1 MKYLITSILSIFFH
15 NCFSQQI
22 IEICANEPT
31 VSKTYWIETNIET
44 PLVWYINGV
53 PNYTQILEVEWDSVG
68 VYEILVTS
76 DTLNNNCPTDTQRIQ
91 VTVNRCVETIYFV
104 PNAFSPDGDDYN
116 NTFHPVF
123 TEGFDPYDF
132 HMSIYNRWGELIFE
146 SYDASK
152 GWNGNYSD
160 FRCQDGIYTWKIEFG
175 LPDYTDERK
184 VITGHVVLI
193 R

>member
-1 MKYLITSILSIFFH
+1 MKLFITFGIILLSYLG
-15 NCFSQQI
+15 FSQQN
-22 IEICANEPT
+22 IEICENEPNF
-31 VSKTYWIETNIET
+31 TYTYSVISDYPTE
-44 PLVWYINGV
+44 LVWLVNGY
-53 PNYTQILEVEWDSVG
+53 PYNTQELTITWDSVG
-68 VYEILVTS
+68 VYDIVVFSNTNFS
-76 DTLNNNCPTDTQRIQ
+76 CPSDTQRLQ
-91 VTVNRCVETIYFV
+91 VVVTKCDEVVYYV

-116 NTFHPVF
+116 NTFQPVF

-146 SYDASK
+146 TFDATK
-152 GWNGNYSD
+152 GWNGNYGGI
-160 FRCQDGIYTWKIEFG
+160 RCQDGIYTWKIDFG

>member
-1 MKYLITSILSIFFH
+1 MKLITTFLLLLSSYFV
-15 NCFSQQI
+15 FSQQS
-22 IEICANEPT
+22 IELCENEPT
-31 VSKTYWIETNIET
+31 MSYTYWVESNYPTELIWW
-44 PLVWYINGV
+44 VNGY
-53 PNYTQILEVEWDSVG
+53 PHNTQELTITWDSVG
-68 VYEILVTS
+68 VYDILVFSNVNNGCPS
-76 DTLNNNCPTDTQRIQ
+76 DTQKIQ
-91 VTVNRCVETIYFV
+91 VTVTKCDQLIYYV

-116 NTFHPVF
+116 NTFQPVF

-132 HMSIYNRWGELIFE
+132 HMSIYNRWGELLFE

-152 GWNGNYSD
+152 GWNGNYGGI
-160 FRCQDGIYTWKIEFG
+160 RCQDGIYTWKIDFG